1 MGRENTRWRG
11 GRRGSNPSSASLH
24 LASSA
29 GLVEGLPLPLW
40 EIRNP
45 WLLPDPRKKNEART
59 SFRAPS
65 SSSHTLGSDVGPGGP
80 KTSGERSVNWSGR
93 WNKGRILPGNCPHV
107 RLSGSGLPAKERPES
122 SQNRWASQGTGR
134 GDEMAIIIVTS
145 QIPPVH
151 SVFKAH
157 SNPLPY

>member
-93 WNKGRILPGNCPHV
+93 WNKGRQDPPWKLPTCQTE
-107 RLSGSGLPAKERPES
+107 RLRTAGQRETRKLPEQMGQPGHRA
-122 SQNRWASQGTGR
+122 GG
-134 GDEMAIIIVTS
+134 
-145 QIPPVH
+145 
-151 SVFKAH
+151 
-157 SNPLPY
+157 